1 MDGAMEGAQAADGVA
16 EERDATQEDLGPHQ
30 AAVRGCLAMA
40 LRTGSEEQGNGTF
53 LARIG
58 RRVSPSGPF

>member
-40 LRTGSEEQGNGTF
+40 LRTGSEEQGNGIF
-53 LARIG
+53 
-58 RRVSPSGPF
+58 